1 MKIESKDINFDKL
14 DGLIPAIVQHY
25 RTNQV
30 LMLGF
35 MNSEAYEQT
44 LESGKVCFFS
54 RTKARLWTKGETSG
68 NFLEVKS
75 IEIDCD
81 KDTLLI
87 LADPKGPTCHLGTD
101 SCFGDNNNCNF
112 LPELEKIIVSRK
124 SSPPESSYTA
134 KLMSEGV
141 DRIAKKVGEEA
152 SEVVIEAIKGDL
164 ELLKEESADLLY
176 HLTVVLAYYD
186 LSLTDVEDVLR
197 KRHQK
202 K

>member
-1 MKIESKDINFDKL
+1 MKIDLKDINFDKL
-14 DGLIPAIVQHY
+14 DGLVPAIVQHY

-35 MNSEAYEQT
+35 MNLEAYKKT
-44 LESGKVCFFS
+44 VESEKVCFFS
-54 RTKARLWTKGETSG
+54 RSKSRLWTKGETSG

-75 IEIDCD
+75 IKIDCD

-87 LADPKGPTCHLGTD
+87 LADPQGPTCHLGTD
-101 SCFGDNNNCNF
+101 SCFGESNNCNF
-112 LPELEKIIVSRK
+112 LPELEKIIVARK

-141 DRIAKKVGEEA
+141 ERIAKKIGEEA
-152 SEVVIEAIKGDL
+152 SEVVIEAIKGDK

-176 HLTVVLAYYD
+176 HLSVVLAYYD

-202 K
+202 N